1 MKNLYLVF
9 NIASNYRQSI
19 YHLLDATFHCNWF
32 FGANNS
38 TIKSL
43 DLNILSRVSIGEN
56 VKLYGNFYWQ
66 KGAFRFVCNSSS
78 QSTLL
83 LLGNPYY
90 LSTWLIMFYSR
101 IFYPSRY
108 IYLWTHGWYGHES
121 LVKRIIKK
129 LFYAL
134 ADGIFLYGNYAKTMM
149 IAEGF
154 RSEKLFVIHNS
165 LDYDKQIALRNS
177 IEKEDIFLKHFGNK
191 NKTLVFI
198 GRLTKVKKLNLIIDA
213 ISMLRDKG
221 LELNLV
227 FVGDGEEKEKLAL
240 LAKQKNLFQNIWFYG
255 ASYDEEINAKL
266 IFNADLCVSPG
277 NVGLTAIH
285 SLMFGTPV
293 ITHSAFKYQMPEC
306 EAIKVGKTG
315 AFFQKDNIYSLANTI
330 YDWFLNKDT
339 NREELRQNCYH
350 EIDTQWTP
358 KFQLNIFLKNLKFKE

>member
-1 MKNLYLVF
+1 MKNLILISS
-9 NIASNYRQSI
+9 IASHYRQSI
-19 YHLLDATFHCNWF
+19 YHLLDTKFHCDWF
-32 FGANNS
+32 FGENNS

-43 DLNILSRVSIGEN
+43 ELNILKRVTLGEN
-56 VKLYGNFYWQ
+56 IRLYGNFYWQ
-66 KGAFRFVCNSSS
+66 RDAFSFVCNLSS

-101 IFYPSRY
+101 IFHPSRY

-121 LVKRIIKK
+121 LVKKVIKK
-129 LFYAL
+129 FFYAL

-149 IAEGF
+149 ISEGF
-154 RSEKLFVIHNS
+154 KCEKLFVIHNS

-177 IEKEDIFLKHFGNK
+177 ITAENIYIEHFKNK
-191 NKTLVFI
+191 NRTLIFI
-198 GRLTKVKKLNLIIDA
+198 GRLTKVKRLDLVIAA
-213 ISMLRDKG
+213 ISILKNKG
-221 LELNLV
+221 LELNFVL
-227 FVGDGEEKEKLAL
+227 VGDGEEKVKLAL
-240 LAKQKNLFQNIWFYG
+240 LAKQKNLLQNIWFYG

-266 IFNADLCVSPG
+266 IFNADLCISPG

-293 ITHSAFKYQMPEC
+293 VTHGDFKYQMPEF
-306 EAIKVGKTG
+306 EAIKEGETG
-315 AFFQKDNIYSLANTI
+315 AFFRRDDIYSLVDTI
-330 YDWFLNKDT
+330 YDWFLNRNI

-358 KFQLNIFLKNLKFKE
+358 EFQLNVFRNNLKFRM